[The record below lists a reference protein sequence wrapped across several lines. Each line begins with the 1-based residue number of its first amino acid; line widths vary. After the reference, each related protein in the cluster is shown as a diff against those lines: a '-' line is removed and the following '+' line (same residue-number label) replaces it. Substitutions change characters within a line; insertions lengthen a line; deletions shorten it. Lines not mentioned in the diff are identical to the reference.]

1 MPQAPKLQMTTAMAL
16 ARKLGLMSQI
26 YNNRLA
32 NLLKA
37 KDITYPQYEVL
48 NFILRSGAQGTT
60 IMKITEGVEILQPA
74 VTKTVN
80 KFVKRGLLL
89 SRADS
94 ADKRVKHI
102 SITPEGAAFIGS
114 LQASLMPDV
123 LTCFEDWDTERT
135 EKFTQELGQFR
146 RWLEEN
152 RL

>member
-16 ARKLGLMSQI
+16 AQELGLMSQI

-48 NFILRSGAQGTT
+48 NFILRSGPQGTT

-94 ADKRVKHI
+94 VDKRVKHI
-102 SITPEGAAFIGS
+102 SITHEGATFIGS
-114 LQASLMPDV
+114 LQASLMPVV

>member
-1 MPQAPKLQMTTAMAL
+1 
-16 ARKLGLMSQI
+16 
-26 YNNRLA
+26 
-32 NLLKA
+32 
-37 KDITYPQYEVL
+37 
-48 NFILRSGAQGTT
+48 
-60 IMKITEGVEILQPA
+60 MKITEGVEILQPA

-89 SRADS
+89 SRAES

-102 SITPEGAAFIGS
+102 SITHEGAAFIGS

-123 LTCFEDWDTERT
+123 LTCFEDWYTERT

>member
-16 ARKLGLMSQI
+16 AQKLGLMSQI

-74 VTKTVN
+74 VTKTSIN
-80 KFVKRGLLL
+80 L
-89 SRADS
+89 SNADCC
-94 ADKRVKHI
+94 
-102 SITPEGAAFIGS
+102 
-114 LQASLMPDV
+114 LDV
-123 LTCFEDWDTERT
+123 LTAQTSVSKTFPLHPKGPPLLAACRHH
-135 EKFTQELGQFR
+135 
-146 RWLEEN
+146 
-152 RL
+152 

>member
-1 MPQAPKLQMTTAMAL
+1 
-16 ARKLGLMSQI
+16 MSQI

-102 SITPEGAAFIGS
+102 SITHEGVAFIGS

-123 LTCFEDWDTERT
+123 LTCFEDW
-135 EKFTQELGQFR
+135 
-146 RWLEEN
+146 
-152 RL
+152 